1 VAGLAGAPFLLALKD
16 EVSRNMIGM
25 KIHIQGG
32 TLIDPAAGT
41 EQQADVFIAAGKI
54 AAIGAAPADFH
65 AAKTIDAK
73 GLVVAPG
80 FVDLSAR
87 LREPGYEH
95 KATLKSEMAAALAG
109 GVTSLVCPPD
119 TDPVLDEPGL
129 VEMLKFRARSLNQA
143 HVYPLGALTVGLK
156 GQTITEMVELTESG
170 CIGFSQA
177 DVPVVDTQVLLR
189 ALQYANTYGY
199 TVWLRPLDA
208 YLAKGGVAASGALAS
223 RLGLSGVPVSAETIA
238 LHTIFELVRVTGAR
252 VHLSHRSSAAG
263 IELMRAAKA
272 EGLPVTCDV
281 AVNHVHLIDVDIGY
295 FDAQF
300 RLDPPL
306 RQQRDRDAIR
316 AGLADGTIDAICSD
330 HTPVDDDE
338 KLLPFA
344 EATPGATGLEL
355 LLSLTVKWASEA
367 GVPLAKALSRITAS
381 PADVLKLPAGRL
393 AAGATADLCV
403 FDPHAHW
410 RVEPR
415 ALKSQGHNTPF
426 LGYELPSRVRATIVS
441 GSVAFEQR

>member
-1 VAGLAGAPFLLALKD
+1 
-16 EVSRNMIGM
+16 M

-32 TLIDPAAGT
+32 TLIDPVAGT
-41 EQQADVFIAAGKI
+41 EQQQDVFIAAGKI
-54 AAIGAAPADFH
+54 VALGSAPADFS
-65 AAKTIDAK
+65 AARTIDAK
-73 GLVVAPG
+73 GLYVAPG

-87 LREPGYEH
+87 LREPGFEH
-95 KATLKSEMAAALAG
+95 KATLESEMAAALAG

-129 VEMLKFRARSLNQA
+129 VEMLKFRARNLNRA

-156 GQTITEMVELTESG
+156 GQVITEMVELTESG

-177 DVPVVDTQVLLR
+177 DTPVVDTQVLLR

-199 TVWLRPLDA
+199 TVWLRPQDA
-208 YLAKGGVAASGALAS
+208 YLAKGGVAASGPLAS

-252 VHLSHRSSAAG
+252 VHLSHLSSAAG
-263 IELMRAAKA
+263 VELMRAAKA

-281 AVNHVHLIDVDIGY
+281 TINHVHLIDIDIGY

-306 RQQRDRDAIR
+306 RSQRDREAIR
-316 AGLADGTIDAICSD
+316 AGLLDGTIDAICSD

-355 LLSLTVKWASEA
+355 LLSLTVKWADEA
-367 GVPLAKALSRITAS
+367 GISLAKALNRITAA
-381 PADVLKLPAGRL
+381 PADVLKLPAGRIEP
-393 AAGATADLCV
+393 GATADLCV
-403 FDPHAHW
+403 LDRNAHW
-410 RVEPR
+410 RIEPR

-426 LGYELPSRVRATIVS
+426 LGYELPARVRATVVS
-441 GSVAFEQR
+441 GQIAFEQR

>member
-1 VAGLAGAPFLLALKD
+1 
-16 EVSRNMIGM
+16 M

-32 TLIDPAAGT
+32 TLIDPVAGT
-41 EQQADVFIAAGKI
+41 EQQQDVFIAAGKI
-54 AAIGAAPADFH
+54 VALGRAPEEFH
-65 AAKTIDAK
+65 AAKTIDAR
-73 GLVVAPG
+73 GLIVAPG
-80 FVDLSAR
+80 LVDLAAR

-95 KATLKSEMAAALAG
+95 KATLESEMAAALAG
-109 GVTSLVCPPD
+109 GVTTLVCPPD

-129 VEMLKFRARSLNQA
+129 VEMLKFRARNLNQA

-156 GQTITEMVELTESG
+156 GQVITEMVELTEAG

-189 ALQYANTYGY
+189 ALQYASTYGF
-199 TVWLRPLDA
+199 TVWLRPQDA
-208 YLAKGGVAASGALAS
+208 YLAQGGVAASGPLAS

-252 VHLSHRSSAAG
+252 VHLSHLSSAAG
-263 IELMRAAKA
+263 IALMRAAKA

-281 AVNHVHLIDVDIGY
+281 TINHVHLIDVDIGY

-306 RQQRDRDAIR
+306 RSQRDREAIR
-316 AGLADGTIDAICSD
+316 AGLVDGTIDAICSD

-355 LLSLTVKWASEA
+355 LLSLTVKWADET
-367 GVPLAKALSRITAS
+367 GVPLVKALNCITAA
-381 PADVLKLPAGRL
+381 PAGVLKLAAGRIET
-393 AAGATADLCV
+393 GAVADLCV
-403 FDPHAHW
+403 FERHAHW
-410 RVEPR
+410 RIEPR

-426 LGYELPSRVRATIVS
+426 LGYELPARVRATVVS
-441 GSVAFEQR
+441 GQVAFEQR

>member
-1 VAGLAGAPFLLALKD
+1 
-16 EVSRNMIGM
+16 M
-25 KIHIQGG
+25 KTHIQGG

-41 EQQADVFIAAGKI
+41 EQQQDVFIAEGKI
-54 AAIGAAPADFH
+54 VALGTAPADFQ
-65 AAKTIDAK
+65 AAKTIDATGLSIAP
-73 GLVVAPG
+73 GLV
-80 FVDLSAR
+80 DLAAR

-95 KATLKSEMAAALAG
+95 KATLNSEMAAALAG
-109 GVTSLVCPPD
+109 GVTSLVCLPD

-129 VEMLKFRARSLNQA
+129 VEMLKFRARNLNQA

-156 GQTITEMVELTESG
+156 GQVITEMVALTESG
-170 CIGFSQA
+170 CVGFSQA
-177 DVPVVDTQVLLR
+177 DTPIIDTQVLLR

-199 TVWLRPLDA
+199 TVWLRPQDA
-208 YLAKGGVAASGALAS
+208 YLAKGGVAASGPLAS

-252 VHLSHRSSAAG
+252 VHLSHLSSGAG
-263 IELMRAAKA
+263 VELMRVAKA

-281 AVNHVHLIDVDIGY
+281 TINHVHLIDIDIGY

-306 RQQRDRDAIR
+306 RSQRDREAIR
-316 AGLADGTIDAICSD
+316 AGLLDGTIDAICSD

-355 LLSLTVKWASEA
+355 LLSLTVKWADEA
-367 GVPLAKALSRITAS
+367 GVPLAKALNRITAA
-381 PADVLKLPAGRL
+381 PAGVLKLPAGRIE
-393 AAGATADLCV
+393 AGATADLCV
-403 FDPHAHW
+403 FDRNGHW

-426 LGYELPSRVRATIVS
+426 LGYELPARVRATVVS
-441 GSVAFEQR
+441 GQVAFEQR

>member
-1 VAGLAGAPFLLALKD
+1 
-16 EVSRNMIGM
+16 M
-25 KIHIQGG
+25 KIHIEGG
-32 TLIDPAAGT
+32 TLIDPVAGT
-41 EQQADVFIAAGKI
+41 EQQQDVFIAAGKI
-54 AAIGAAPADFH
+54 VALGGAPADFN
-65 AAKTIDAK
+65 AARTIDAK
-73 GLVVAPG
+73 GLYVAPG

-87 LREPGYEH
+87 LREPGFEH
-95 KATLKSEMAAALAG
+95 KATLESEMAAALAG

-129 VEMLKFRARSLNQA
+129 IEMLKFRARNLNRA

-156 GQTITEMVELTESG
+156 GQVITEMVALTESG
-170 CIGFSQA
+170 CVGFSQA
-177 DVPVVDTQVLLR
+177 DTPIVDTQVLLR
-189 ALQYANTYGY
+189 ALQYAKTYGY
-199 TVWLRPLDA
+199 TVWLRPQDS
-208 YLAKGGVAASGALAS
+208 YLAKGGVAASGPLAS

-252 VHLSHRSSAAG
+252 VHLPHVSSAAG
-263 IELMRAAKA
+263 VELMRAAKA

-281 AVNHVHLIDVDIGY
+281 TINHVHLIDLDIGY

-306 RQQRDRDAIR
+306 RSQRDREAIR
-316 AGLADGTIDAICSD
+316 AGLLDGTIDAICSD

-355 LLSLTVKWASEA
+355 LLSLTVKWADEA
-367 GVPLAKALSRITAS
+367 GVPLAKALHRITAA
-381 PADVLKLPAGRL
+381 PASVLKLPAGRVE
-393 AAGATADLCV
+393 AGATADLCV
-403 FDPHAHW
+403 FDRHDHW
-410 RVEPR
+410 RIEPR

-426 LGYELPSRVRATIVS
+426 LGYELPARVRVTVVS
-441 GSVAFEQR
+441 GQVAFEQP

>member
-1 VAGLAGAPFLLALKD
+1 
-16 EVSRNMIGM
+16 M
-25 KIHIQGG
+25 KTHIQGG

-41 EQQADVFIAAGKI
+41 EQQQDVFIAEGKI
-54 AAIGAAPADFH
+54 VALGTAPADFQ
-65 AAKTIDAK
+65 AAKTIDATGLSIAP
-73 GLVVAPG
+73 GLV
-80 FVDLSAR
+80 DLAAR

-95 KATLKSEMAAALAG
+95 KATLESEMAAALAG

-119 TDPVLDEPGL
+119 TDPTLDEPGL
-129 VEMLKFRARSLNQA
+129 VEMLKFRARNLDQA

-156 GQTITEMVELTESG
+156 GQVITEMVALTESG
-170 CIGFSQA
+170 CVGFSQA
-177 DVPVVDTQVLLR
+177 DTPIIDTQVLLR

-199 TVWLRPLDA
+199 TVWLRPQDA
-208 YLAKGGVAASGALAS
+208 YLAKGGVAASGPLAS

-252 VHLSHRSSAAG
+252 VHLSHLSSGAG
-263 IELMRAAKA
+263 VELMRVAKA

-281 AVNHVHLIDVDIGY
+281 TINHVHLIDIDIGY

-306 RQQRDRDAIR
+306 RSQRDREAIR
-316 AGLADGTIDAICSD
+316 AGLLDGTIDAICSD

-355 LLSLTVKWASEA
+355 LLSLTVKWADEA
-367 GVPLAKALSRITAS
+367 GVPLAKALNRITAA
-381 PADVLKLPAGRL
+381 PAGVLKLPAGRIE
-393 AAGATADLCV
+393 AGATADLCV
-403 FDPHAHW
+403 FDRNGHW

-426 LGYELPSRVRATIVS
+426 LGYELPARVRATVVS
-441 GSVAFEQR
+441 GQVAFEQR